1 MALLR
6 MLALGVSW
14 IVWWIITVVMVLPFF
29 FIIAIGLFF
38 YAGLSM
44 HYLFGE
50 IDLRTCVAYS
60 IETVKNKYWEIHYV
74 AVFFWSFITISY
86 ILNN

>member
-6 MLALGVSW
+6 MFTLGISW
-14 IVWWIITVVMVLPFF
+14 VFGWIITVVMVFPFF
-29 FIIAIGLFF
+29 LIIAIGLFF
-38 YAGLSM
+38 YAVFSM

-50 IDLRTCVAYS
+50 IDLRTCLVYS